1 VRDRVFA
8 LAFALVAHA
17 AVIQAQ
23 QPAPADT
30 GVVPA
35 AEVER
40 PPELIARS
48 CSEPLYPMMLR
59 AARVEGRVLVQ
70 VVVDALGRV
79 EPGSLEIVQSTHSQ
93 FNDPA
98 RRASLTCRFR
108 PATAGGRL
116 VRVRVHVPIAFRLDR

>member
-1 VRDRVFA
+1 VRDREVA
-8 LAFALVAHA
+8 LAFALVAHG
-17 AVIQAQ
+17 AVVQAQ

-48 CSEPLYPMMLR
+48 CSEPVYPMMLR

-70 VVVDALGRV
+70 VVVDTLGRV
-79 EPGSLEIVQSTHSQ
+79 ESGSLEIVQSTHSQ

-98 RRASLTCRFR
+98 RRAALTCRFR
-108 PATAGGRL
+108 PATARGRPA
-116 VRVRVHVPIAFRLDR
+116 RVRVHVPIAFQLDR